1 MFVLEAEINEHHC
14 IFTASECVDSRGSVL
29 FSKLEKKIN
38 TVSYQY
44 SHSLRVYFASKHHID
59 HQFPLPTPTA
69 KFPFRSDGFLS
80 TQSHCAHAFPCEER
94 SLPRRYRT
102 ERYWPNWDNIRALK
116 GCQQRMPI
124 VIHQPTPTLALT
136 VQRVLQRLGKD
147 ALKNK

>member
-1 MFVLEAEINEHHC
+1 MCSSSRQKSMSIIVYLQRLNVLTVEALCYLSNQ
-14 IFTASECVDSRGSVL
+14 RRRL
-29 FSKLEKKIN
+29 N

-44 SHSLRVYFASKHHID
+44 MSILHPNTTLIINFHFQLH
-59 HQFPLPTPTA
+59 LPN
-69 KFPFRSDGFLS
+69 FLFRSDGFLS
-80 TQSHCAHAFPCEER
+80 TQSHCAHAFSCEER
-94 SLPRRYRT
+94 SLPRCYRT

-147 ALKNK
+147 ALKK